1 MKRLILDH
9 PFSLKFLYVASHS
22 DDTKQWKECTLK
34 ERINIKVDHLAKKAL
49 LAAHASNQFFDGS
62 FPLEDFQVCTDGR
75 KLTGPTKAHLEE
87 HWGRVEAKRF
97 FDIKGIVQSSKF
109 DSIWWTGLHR
119 AIASYPKMFRIFI
132 SKQVSGWCG
141 SNSKL
146 LLWDSSVENTCPNC
160 GLINKTSKHMTRCTH
175 EGRETLLRES
185 IQEVTECLEQANTD
199 PDLTTMIERY
209 LSAQG
214 TRTMESCI
222 KTG

>member
-1 MKRLILDH
+1 M
-9 PFSLKFLYVASHS
+9 
-22 DDTKQWKECTLK
+22 
-34 ERINIKVDHLAKKAL
+34 DHLAKKTL
-49 LAAHASNQFFDGS
+49 LAAHTSNQFFDGS
-62 FPLEDFQVCTDGR
+62 FPLEDFQVRTDGR

-87 HWGRVEAKRF
+87 HWGRAEAKRF

-146 LLWDSSVENTCPNC
+146 LLWDSNVKNTCPNC
-160 GLINKTSKHMTRCTH
+160 GLINETSKHTTRCTH
-175 EGRETLLRES
+175 EGQVTLLRES

-199 PDLTTMIERY
+199 PDLTTMIER
-209 LSAQG
+209 
-214 TRTMESCI
+214 
-222 KTG
+222 